1 MAKFTKSHINI
12 IMVGDEEIEEEYQVI
27 EEASFKM
34 VLSEKTSDRD
44 LETDKDYCDDK
55 EDVLFFN
62 NIELEGEDDV
72 NQSLQHFE

>member
-1 MAKFTKSHINI
+1 
-12 IMVGDEEIEEEYQVI
+12 
-27 EEASFKM
+27 M